1 MGARIRIT
9 LAFLRDP
16 PPPQSLVYG
25 EIDFWSFYDVVRVA
39 VDGID
44 ADQHDTNNAE
54 APPAAAVENTNGRHR
69 IQHGIGDRGENRPDS
84 SDGGG
89 GTRRPI
95 KEANGQ
101 REHWSKRAVEAEAEA
116 AMGGG
121 GGKERGL
128 KFYDLGSGSG
138 RAIFAAVLAVDF
150 R

>member
-1 MGARIRIT
+1 MGARTRT
-9 LAFLRDP
+9 SGFPARNS
-16 PPPQSLVYG
+16 PQSLVYG
-25 EIDFWSFYDVVRVA
+25 EIDFWSFYDVIRVA

-54 APPAAAVENTNGRHR
+54 APPAGAAAENTNGRHR
-69 IQHGIGDRGENRPDS
+69 IQHGIGDRGKNRPDTPE
-84 SDGGG
+84 GGG
-89 GTRRPI
+89 GTRKSS
-95 KEANGQ
+95 KEAHGK
-101 REHWSKRAVEAEAEA
+101 REHWPTGAVEAEAA

-121 GGKERGL
+121 GGKEQGL